1 MFVALRDIFAP
12 AELGV
17 VQTVAG
23 GLDFEDGG
31 RTAGR
36 LARQVKQNS
45 QAKSGLE
52 RAAVLDKV
60 AAALMAHPVFLS
72 AARPRVFVRLM
83 VSRYGPGDQYGLH
96 VDDAL
101 MGGQRTDLSFTLFL
115 SDPDTYQ
122 GGGLVIEDGLES
134 RTVRL
139 AAGQAIL
146 YPSTTLHRV
155 EPVTS
160 GQRLAVVGWVQ
171 SHIRNAGR
179 REVLFD
185 LDRAFA
191 LAEAQGAGAEQLL
204 AIGKSRSNL
213 LRMWAE

>member
-1 MFVALRDIFAP
+1 MFVALRDIFAA

-171 SHIRNAGR
+171 SHIRDAGR

-191 LAEAQGAGAEQLL
+191 LAEAQGAKAEQLL

-213 LRMWAE
+213 LRMWTE